1 MDRYSE
7 LIKKEKTIGLT
18 PEEHEEL
25 SELMAEEYEKELS
38 ESERVGMVQT
48 QWGCM

>member
-1 MDRYSE
+1 MDRYEE

-18 PEEHEEL
+18 PDESDEL
-25 SELMAEEYEKELS
+25 SELREEEYESELS
-38 ESERVGMVQT
+38 ESERVGIVQT